1 MRKSSSTLALALALV
16 ACAVSAHA
24 QSAPLNRAMQ
34 LETNGQLRE
43 SIASYREALKN
54 GDVVAALLG
63 LERVYTQL
71 GWNDSLLAVV
81 DVVVK
86 ANPAE
91 PMARTVQLRVLH
103 TMKRD
108 A

>member
-1 MRKSSSTLALALALV
+1 MRKSSSTIALTFALV

-34 LETNGQLRE
+34 QETAGQLRE
-43 SIASYREALKN
+43 SITSYREALAK

-81 DVVVK
+81 DGVVK
-86 ANPAE
+86 TNPAE
-91 PMARTVQLRVLH
+91 PMARTVQL
-103 TMKRD
+103 
-108 A
+108 